1 MKRIVFS
8 AVILADGQ
16 KIAPALVTYSDDN
29 TVESV
34 EPFITETPQTTFC
47 GKELDLRCSAQKTD

>member
-8 AVILADGQ
+8 SVILADGK

-47 GKELDLRCSAQKTD
+47 GKELDLRL

>member
-29 TVESV
+29 TVDSV
-34 EPFITETPQTTFC
+34 EPFITETPQTAFC
-47 GKELDLRCSAQKTD
+47 GKELDLRCSAKKTD

>member
-16 KIAPALVTYSDDN
+16 KIAPALVTYSDNN
-29 TVESV
+29 TIDSV

-47 GKELDLRCSAQKTD
+47 GKELDLRCSAKKTD